1 MKDGCTGDA
10 RESNPPLVLSRNHAG
25 LALARRLLLRV
36 RFVFPTLAVTTC
48 TALLAASPEPTV
60 LDLSQ
65 LPSEAQLAGVVWK
78 HGPDLVAARTKLG
91 QATADV
97 ARTELL
103 PNPAFDF
110 QWGTIPIG
118 QTNPPGLNRLA
129 DVPNYTFTLSELVEL
144 GKRGPRQS
152 ASQAARQ
159 AAALDLIELLRQRW
173 LDLLERI
180 AEVAAAQLRVAALEE
195 TVADTQ
201 RLAQLQRERQSRGD
215 IAGLDVDRA
224 ELEAEK
230 FLSNRGQ
237 EQEKLSAALLLCSQA
252 AGLTCRPFASAET
265 ARAYLGARLGTAA
278 TPASVDDRPDLR
290 SLEAQEA
297 AARFNLTLAQR
308 RWIPDPTVR
317 AGYVLDEFTVAG
329 NQHQSFFVGLNF
341 PLTFFDHGQAD
352 ARAAGTSAAGAAQA
366 RLLLRAQ
373 SARDLS
379 SLDQQRANALA
390 RRTRLQDRTLPLARD
405 VVQRLE
411 SAVTRGGAPL
421 PDLLLARRT
430 LGELQLDAADL
441 DLFSFHLSVA
451 RARAAGEVP
460 HLPEDAPHVP

>member
-1 MKDGCTGDA
+1 LHGRCKGF
-10 RESNPPLVLSRNHAG
+10 ESWWRRSPPSEGLS
-25 LALARRLLLRV
+25 LASRLLLRV
-36 RFVFPTLAVTTC
+36 GLVLRSLAFTTF
-48 TALLAASPEPTV
+48 TALLAAGPEPAA
-60 LDLSQ
+60 LDLSR
-65 LPSEAQLAGVVWK
+65 LPSEAELAEVVWK
-78 HGPDLVAARTKLG
+78 HGPDLVAARTRLG
-91 QATADV
+91 LAAADV
-97 ARTELL
+97 TRTELL
-103 PNPAFDF
+103 PNPTFDF
-110 QWGTIPIG
+110 QWGTIPLG
-118 QTNPPGLNRLA
+118 PTNPPGLNKLA
-129 DVPNYTFTLSELVEL
+129 DVPNYTFALSELVEL

-180 AEVAAAQLRVAALEE
+180 AEVAAAQLRVAAVEE

-201 RLAQLQRERQSRGD
+201 RLALLQRERQSRGD
-215 IAGLDVDRA
+215 IAGLDVDRS

-230 FLSNRGQ
+230 FLSNLGE

-252 AGLTCRPFASAET
+252 AGLICRPFASAET
-265 ARAYLGARLGTAA
+265 ARSYLGARLGTTAA
-278 TPASVDDRPDLR
+278 PASIDARPDLR

-297 AARFNLTLAQR
+297 AARSSLTLARR

-329 NQHQSFFVGLNF
+329 NQHQSFFVGLSF

-352 ARAAGTSAAGAAQA
+352 ARAAGASAEGAARA

-373 SARDLS
+373 STRDLT

-390 RRTRLQDRTLPLARD
+390 RRTRLQERTLPLARD

-451 RARAAGEVP
+451 RARSAGEVP
-460 HLPEDAPHVP
+460 PLPEDAPYVP

>member
-1 MKDGCTGDA
+1 MQGI
-10 RESNPPLVLSRNHAG
+10 RIVLAQKAG
-25 LALARRLLLRV
+25 TVGGSVLASPLLLRV
-36 RFVFPTLAVTTC
+36 RFVLTSLAFTTC
-48 TALLAASPEPTV
+48 TALLAAAPEPAV

-65 LPSEAQLAGVVWK
+65 LPSEAELADAVWK

-97 ARTELL
+97 TRTELL

-110 QWGTIPIG
+110 QWGTIPLG
-118 QTNPPGLNRLA
+118 QTNPPGLNKLA

-159 AAALDLIELLRQRW
+159 AAALDLIELFRQRW

-180 AEVAAAQLRVAALEE
+180 AEAATAQLRVAALEE

-230 FLSNRGQ
+230 FLSNLG
-237 EQEKLSAALLLCSQA
+237 EEHEKLSAALLLCSQA

-265 ARAYLGARLGTAA
+265 ARAYLGTRLGTAA
-278 TPASVDDRPDLR
+278 APASIDERPDLR

-297 AARFNLTLAQR
+297 AARFNLALAQR

-352 ARAAGTSAAGAAQA
+352 ARAAGASAAGASRA

-373 SARDLS
+373 SARDLI

-390 RRTRLQDRTLPLARD
+390 RRTRLQERTLPLARD

-430 LGELQLDAADL
+430 LGELRLDAADL

-451 RARAAGEVP
+451 HARAAGEVP
-460 HLPEDAPHVP
+460 PLPEDAPHVP